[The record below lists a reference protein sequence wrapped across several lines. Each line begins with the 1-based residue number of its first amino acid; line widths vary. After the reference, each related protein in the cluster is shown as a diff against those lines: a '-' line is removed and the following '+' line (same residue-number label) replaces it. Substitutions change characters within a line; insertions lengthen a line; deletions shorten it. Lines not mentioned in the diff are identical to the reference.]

1 MNCDEAVDRILEL
14 DAQRR
19 ALIVETE
26 TKKAEQ
32 NRISKEIPRLKKAG
46 QDVTPIFREM
56 AELKTAIA
64 AAAEKLDAV
73 EVEYHNLMLSLPKP
87 AGTQIW
93 SPVAKSTTSPC
104 GIMVS
109 PITLILP
116 PNTTWTCAWIWASLT
131 MIGGRS
137 WPAPGSGFTREWAP
151 GWSGPCSTIS

>member
-1 MNCDEAVDRILEL
+1 
-14 DAQRR
+14 
-19 ALIVETE
+19 
-26 TKKAEQ
+26 
-32 NRISKEIPRLKKAG
+32 
-46 QDVTPIFREM
+46 M

-73 EVEYHNLMLSLPKP
+73 EVEYHNLMLSLPNLP
-87 AGTQIW
+87 DPDL

-116 PNTTWTCAWIWASLT
+116 PKHHVDLCLIWASLT

-137 WPAPGSGFTREWAP
+137 WLAWVL
-151 GWSGPCSTIS
+151 I